1 MTAVDFYFDFSS
13 PYAYFASHRIDA
25 LAAQT
30 GHAVRWHSILLG
42 PAFKASGN
50 TLLIQQPLK
59 GAYARHDW
67 ERVARLTGVPYGLP
81 DPFPV
86 PTMAAGRAFWA
97 LDARDPERAK
107 DFARAVFAA
116 YFAEGR
122 DITPREIVADIA
134 AGIGLDSGEVL
145 GFTDDPVW
153 KQKLKDETEAAVARG
168 VFGAPFVF
176 VGDEGFWGWDRLEM
190 VAEWL
195 RRGGW

>member
-1 MTAVDFYFDFSS
+1 VVIDFYFDFSS

-25 LAAQT
+25 LAAEFGRQV
-30 GHAVRWHSILLG
+30 AWHPILLG

-50 TLLIQQPLK
+50 ALLIQQPLK

-67 ERVARLTGVPYGLP
+67 ERIARLTGVPYRFP
-81 DPFPV
+81 TPFPV
-86 PTMAAGRAFWA
+86 ATMAAGRAFHA
-97 LDARDPERAK
+97 LDARDPAQAK
-107 DFARAVFAA
+107 AFARAVFAA

-122 DITPREIVADIA
+122 DITPRETVADIA
-134 AGIGLDSGEVL
+134 AGIGLDAGEIL
-145 GFTDDPVW
+145 AFTEAPEW
-153 KQKLKDETEAAVARG
+153 KCKLKDETDAAVSRG